1 MIDGIPYRTVTLIPS
16 PPFHQDAGRT
26 VMSRDD
32 LSIFDLS
39 IWYYAYRAEVNF
51 ASIFLTNFST
61 REHISIWALGT

>member
-1 MIDGIPYRTVTLIPS
+1 MIDGTPYRNVTLIPY
-16 PPFHQDAGRT
+16 PPFHQDSGRT

-39 IWYYAYRAEVNF
+39 IWYVYGAEVNF